1 MKDYDKL
8 LRETAIE
15 NNQVE
20 YETYFHL
27 ANFQK
32 NNEYKTDDLDY
43 QVHER
48 VEEEGFEII
57 YFKEI
62 DMYGFKNKN

>member
-1 MKDYDKL
+1 MKDYGKL
-8 LRETAIE
+8 LKETKLE

-32 NNEYKTDDLDY
+32 NNEYKTDDLHLE
-43 QVHER
+43 VHNKI
-48 VEEEGFEII
+48 EEEGFEVI
-57 YFKEI
+57 YFKEL
-62 DMYGFKNKN
+62 DKYGFKIK